1 MSTIVRPPSGPLT
14 TRTRRPPARRFTE
27 SRLAPDTA
35 AMAWRS
41 WLTMLRTP
49 AEFFDVLIQ
58 PVLFTVMFGELLGG
72 AISGDVRSYL
82 PILVPGLVM
91 TNVLTTC
98 QSVGVDLREDMDKGV
113 FDRFRVMPM
122 SRLAPL
128 LGPMTTDLLRYGVC
142 SALTLATGAVMGYR
156 PGNGWWGGLGAV
168 VLATGC
174 AWAISWLFL
183 LLGTLF
189 PSAQAVTSFNTILL
203 FPLCY
208 LSNAM
213 VPIATLPHWLKVF
226 AEHNPVS
233 YTVSALRY
241 ALDGTAGTGTAG
253 DLRWAVLGCLVVVA
267 VAAPLTVRRY
277 QRPSAA

>member
-1 MSTIVRPPSGPLT
+1 MSSTLTRPGPLT
-14 TRTRRPPARRFTE
+14 TGTRRPRTRRFAE
-27 SRLAPDTA
+27 SRLVADTA

-58 PVLFTVMFGELLGG
+58 PVLFTVMFGQLLGG
-72 AISGDVRSYL
+72 AISGDVKSYL

-91 TNVLTTC
+91 TNVLSTC
-98 QSVGVDLREDMDKGV
+98 QSVGVDLREDMNRGV
-113 FDRFRVMPM
+113 FDRFRALPM

-128 LGPMTTDLLRYGVC
+128 LGPMATDLLRYGVC
-142 SALTLATGAVMGYR
+142 SSLTLVTGFAMGYR
-156 PGNGWWGGLGAV
+156 PDQGWWGSLGVV

-174 AWAISWLFL
+174 GWAISWLFL
-183 LLGTLF
+183 LLGTLL
-189 PSAQAVTSFNTILL
+189 PSAQAVTSFTMIVL

-208 LSNAM
+208 LSNAL
-213 VPIATLPHWLKVF
+213 VPIETLPHWLKVF

-241 ALDGTAGTGTAG
+241 VLDGAAGTGSAT
-253 DLRWAVLGCLVVVA
+253 DLRWSVLGCLAIVI
-267 VAAPLTVRRY
+267 VAAPATVRRY
-277 QRPSAA
+277 QGRA

>member
-142 SALTLATGAVMGYR
+142 SALTLVTGVVMGYR
-156 PGNGWWGGLGAV
+156 PGGGWWGGLGAV

-189 PSAQAVTSFNTILL
+189 PSTQAVTSFNTILL

-253 DLRWAVLGCLVVVA
+253 DLRWAVLGCLVVVV

-277 QRPSAA
+277 QRPSAS

>member
-156 PGNGWWGGLGAV
+156 PDNGWWGGLGAV

-174 AWAISWLFL
+174 AWAIAWTFL
-183 LLGTLF
+183 LLGTVF
-189 PSAQAVTSFNTILL
+189 SSAQAVTSFTVIVL
-203 FPLCY
+203 FPLTF

-213 VPIATLPHWLKVF
+213 VPTSTLPGWLKAF
-226 AEHNPVS
+226 TRNNPVS
-233 YTVSALRY
+233 HIVDGCRY
-241 ALDGTAGTGTAG
+241 LLDGAGSSADVRSAIIGS
-253 DLRWAVLGCLVVVA
+253 LLILAVM
-267 VAAPLTVRRY
+267 APLTVVRY
-277 QRPSAA
+277 QRRNA

>member
-1 MSTIVRPPSGPLT
+1 MSTVTRPGPLS
-14 TRTRRPPARRFTE
+14 TRTRLPAARRFSE
-27 SRLAPDTA
+27 SRVLPDTL

-72 AISGDVRSYL
+72 AISGDVKSYL
-82 PILVPGLVM
+82 PIIVPGLIM

-98 QSVGVDLREDMDKGV
+98 QSVGVDLREDMTKGV

-128 LGPMTTDLLRYGVC
+128 LGPMATDLLRYAMC
-142 SALTLATGAVMGYR
+142 STLTLLTGIAMGYR
-156 PGNGWWGGLGAV
+156 PGNGWWGALGGV

-213 VPIATLPHWLKVF
+213 VPTGTLPHWLKVF

-241 ALDGTAGTGTAG
+241 GLDGSGGTGTAG
-253 DLRWAVLGCLVVVA
+253 DLRWAVLGCLVIVA

-277 QRPSAA
+277 QRAG

>member
-1 MSTIVRPPSGPLT
+1 MSTIVRPPSGLLT
-14 TRTRRPPARRFTE
+14 TRTRRPRARRFAE
-27 SRLAPDTA
+27 SRLASDTA

-82 PILVPGLVM
+82 PILVPGLIM

-113 FDRFRVMPM
+113 FDRFRAMPM

-142 SALTLATGAVMGYR
+142 SALTLVTGVVMGYR
-156 PGNGWWGGLGAV
+156 PGGGWWGGLGAV

-174 AWAISWLFL
+174 AWAISWLYPPAGHALPVDAGGHELQHDPPVPPVLSVQCDGAHRHPAALVEGLRRAQSGL
-183 LLGTLF
+183 LHGER
-189 PSAQAVTSFNTILL
+189 P
-203 FPLCY
+203 
-208 LSNAM
+208 
-213 VPIATLPHWLKVF
+213 
-226 AEHNPVS
+226 
-233 YTVSALRY
+233 ALRPGR
-241 ALDGTAGTGTAG
+241 DGRDG
-253 DLRWAVLGCLVVVA
+253 D
-267 VAAPLTVRRY
+267 RR
-277 QRPSAA
+277 

>member
-1 MSTIVRPPSGPLT
+1 MSALASTPSNPLQT
-14 TRTRRPPARRFTE
+14 VTHAPHPRRFAE
-27 SRLAPDTA
+27 SRLLPDTA

-41 WLTMLRTP
+41 ALTMLRTP

-58 PVLFTVMFGELLGG
+58 PILFTVMFGELFGG
-72 AISGDVRSYL
+72 AITGDVTSYL

-98 QSVGVDLREDMDKGV
+98 QSAGVDLREDMDKGV
-113 FDRFRVMPM
+113 FDRFRAMPM

-128 LGPMTTDLLRYGVC
+128 LGPMTTDLLRYAVC
-142 SALTLATGAVMGYR
+142 TALTILTGVAIGYR
-156 PGNGWWGGLGAV
+156 PANGWWGCAAV
-168 VLATGC
+168 VLLATAC
-174 AWAISWLFL
+174 AWAISWLFM

-208 LSNAM
+208 LSNAL
-213 VPIATLPHWLKVF
+213 VPTDNLPRWLGLV

-233 YTVSALRY
+233 YAVSALRY
-241 ALDGTAGTGTAG
+241 LLDGSTGTGAAHDCWWAG
-253 DLRWAVLGCLVVVA
+253 LGCLLIVI
-267 VAAPLTVRRY
+267 VAAPLTVNRY
-277 QRPSAA
+277 QHRA